1 MNRVAFNIFGFNVY
15 YYSLCILLGVIV
27 AYILITREGKKQGL
41 PKEFISD
48 LIFYTLIIGILGARV
63 YYCVFNL
70 DYYLA
75 NPSEILKIYN
85 GGLAIHGGVIAGLIF
100 VYFYTKKKN
109 VSFIK
114 ILDIVAP
121 AVIIAQSF
129 GRWGNF
135 FNQEAHGPEVAR
147 SVLEGFKIIPKFVID
162 GMNIAGTYYQP
173 TFYYEFLWC
182 LLGFVILLCVRKFYE
197 YLKVGQLTGI
207 YLMWYGIGRFF
218 VESLRTDSLMLKE
231 FKVAQIVSVI
241 MFVVGLIMLIL
252 GFKGSKFENRYDDYE
267 IEDIKF

>member
-27 AYILITREGKKQGL
+27 AYILITREGKKQEL

-135 FNQEAHGPEVAR
+135 FNQEAHGGITTYQNLKNMHIPEFIINGMHI
-147 SVLEGFKIIPKFVID
+147 EGK
-162 GMNIAGTYYQP
+162 YYYP
-173 TFYYEFLWC
+173 TFFFESIWC
-182 LLGFVILLCVRKFYE
+182 LIGFIILMIARKNKNLRKGFQIGFYF
-197 YLKVGQLTGI
+197 I
-207 YLMWYGIGRFF
+207 WYGIGRFF
-218 VESLRTDSLMLKE
+218 IEALRTDSLMFFGLKI
-231 FKVAQIVSVI
+231 AQIVS
-241 MFVVGLIMLIL
+241 LIGIII
-252 GFKGSKFENRYDDYE
+252 GIIIIVTNRNKKYYNE
-267 IEDIKF
+267 MEVK

>member
-135 FNQEAHGPEVAR
+135 FNQEAHGGITTYQNLKNMHIPEFIINGMHI
-147 SVLEGFKIIPKFVID
+147 EGK
-162 GMNIAGTYYQP
+162 YYYP
-173 TFYYEFLWC
+173 TFFFESIWC
-182 LLGFVILLCVRKFYE
+182 LIGFIILMIARKNKNLKKGFQIGFYF
-197 YLKVGQLTGI
+197 I
-207 YLMWYGIGRFF
+207 WYGIGRFF
-218 VESLRTDSLMLKE
+218 IEALRTDSLMFFGLKI
-231 FKVAQIVSVI
+231 AQIVS
-241 MFVVGLIMLIL
+241 LIGIII
-252 GFKGSKFENRYDDYE
+252 GIIIIVTNRNKKYYNE
-267 IEDIKF
+267 MEVK

>member
-41 PKEFISD
+41 TKEFTSD

-85 GGLAIHGGVIAGLIF
+85 GGLAIHGGVIAGLVF

-109 VSFIK
+109 ISFIK

-121 AVIIAQSF
+121 TVIIAQSF

-135 FNQEAHGPEVAR
+135 FNQEAHGGITTYQNLKNMHIPE
-147 SVLEGFKIIPKFVID
+147 FIIN
-162 GMNIAGTYYQP
+162 GMHIEDKYYYP
-173 TFYYEFLWC
+173 TFFFESIWC
-182 LLGFVILLCVRKFYE
+182 LIGFIILMIARRNKNLRKGFQIGFYF
-197 YLKVGQLTGI
+197 I
-207 YLMWYGIGRFF
+207 WYGIGRFF
-218 VESLRTDSLMLKE
+218 IETLRTDSLMFFGLKI
-231 FKVAQIVSVI
+231 AQIVS
-241 MFVVGLIMLIL
+241 LIGIII
-252 GFKGSKFENRYDDYE
+252 GIIIIVTNRNKKYYNE
-267 IEDIKF
+267 MEVK

>member
-41 PKEFISD
+41 QKEFISD

-100 VYFYTKKKN
+100 VYLYTKKKN

-135 FNQEAHGPEVAR
+135 FNQEAHGGITTYQNLKNMHIPE
-147 SVLEGFKIIPKFVID
+147 FIIN
-162 GMNIAGTYYQP
+162 GMHIEDKYYYP
-173 TFYYEFLWC
+173 TFFFESIWC
-182 LLGFVILLCVRKFYE
+182 LIGFIILMIARKNKNLRKGFQIGFYF
-197 YLKVGQLTGI
+197 I
-207 YLMWYGIGRFF
+207 WYGIGRFF
-218 VESLRTDSLMLKE
+218 IEAFRTDSLMFFGLKI
-231 FKVAQIVSVI
+231 AQIVS
-241 MFVVGLIMLIL
+241 LIGIII
-252 GFKGSKFENRYDDYE
+252 GIIIIVTNRNKKYYNE
-267 IEDIKF
+267 MEVK

>member
-135 FNQEAHGPEVAR
+135 FNQEAHGGTTTYQNLKNMHIPEFIINGMHI
-147 SVLEGFKIIPKFVID
+147 EGK
-162 GMNIAGTYYQP
+162 YYYP
-173 TFYYEFLWC
+173 TFFFESIWC
-182 LLGFVILLCVRKFYE
+182 LIGFIILMIARRNKNLRKGFQIGFYF
-197 YLKVGQLTGI
+197 I
-207 YLMWYGIGRFF
+207 WYGIGRFF
-218 VESLRTDSLMLKE
+218 IEAFRTDSLMFFGLKI
-231 FKVAQIVSVI
+231 AQIVS
-241 MFVVGLIMLIL
+241 LIGIII
-252 GFKGSKFENRYDDYE
+252 GIIIIVTNRNKKYYNE
-267 IEDIKF
+267 MEVK

>member
-70 DYYLA
+70 DYYIA

-135 FNQEAHGPEVAR
+135 FNQEAHGGITTYQNLKNMHIPEFIINGMHI
-147 SVLEGFKIIPKFVID
+147 EGK
-162 GMNIAGTYYQP
+162 YYYP
-173 TFYYEFLWC
+173 TFFFESIWC
-182 LLGFVILLCVRKFYE
+182 LIGFIILMILRKNKNIKLGMQIGFYF
-197 YLKVGQLTGI
+197 I
-207 YLMWYGIGRFF
+207 WYGIGRFF
-218 VESLRTDSLMLKE
+218 IEAFRTDSLMFFGLKI
-231 FKVAQIVSVI
+231 AQIVS
-241 MFVVGLIMLIL
+241 LIGIII
-252 GFKGSKFENRYDDYE
+252 GIIIIVTNRNKKYYNE
-267 IEDIKF
+267 MEVK

>member
-41 PKEFISD
+41 TKEFISD

-135 FNQEAHGPEVAR
+135 FNQEAHGGITTYQNLKNMHIPEFIINGMHI
-147 SVLEGFKIIPKFVID
+147 EGK
-162 GMNIAGTYYQP
+162 YYYP
-173 TFYYEFLWC
+173 TFFFESIWC
-182 LLGFVILLCVRKFYE
+182 LIGFIILMIARRNKNLRKGFQIGFYF
-197 YLKVGQLTGI
+197 I
-207 YLMWYGIGRFF
+207 WYGIGRFF
-218 VESLRTDSLMLKE
+218 IEALRTDSLMFFGL
-231 FKVAQIVSVI
+231 KVAQIVS
-241 MFVVGLIMLIL
+241 LIGIII
-252 GFKGSKFENRYDDYE
+252 GIIIIVTNRNKKYYNE
-267 IEDIKF
+267 MEVK

>member
-135 FNQEAHGPEVAR
+135 FNQEAHGGITTYQNLKNMHIPEFIINGMHV
-147 SVLEGFKIIPKFVID
+147 EGK
-162 GMNIAGTYYQP
+162 YYYP
-173 TFYYEFLWC
+173 TFFFESIWC
-182 LLGFVILLCVRKFYE
+182 LIGFIILMIARRNKNLRKGFQIGFYF
-197 YLKVGQLTGI
+197 I
-207 YLMWYGIGRFF
+207 WYGIGRFF
-218 VESLRTDSLMLKE
+218 IEAFRTDSLMFFGLKI
-231 FKVAQIVSVI
+231 AQIVS
-241 MFVVGLIMLIL
+241 LIGIII
-252 GFKGSKFENRYDDYE
+252 GIIIIVTNRNKKYYNE
-267 IEDIKF
+267 MEVK

>member
-109 VSFIK
+109 ISFIK

-135 FNQEAHGPEVAR
+135 FNQEAHGGITTYQNLKNMHIPEFIINGMHI
-147 SVLEGFKIIPKFVID
+147 EGK
-162 GMNIAGTYYQP
+162 YYYP
-173 TFYYEFLWC
+173 TFFFESIWC
-182 LLGFVILLCVRKFYE
+182 LIGFIILMIARKNKNLRKGFQIGFYF
-197 YLKVGQLTGI
+197 I
-207 YLMWYGIGRFF
+207 WYGIGRFF
-218 VESLRTDSLMLKE
+218 IEALRTDSLMFFGLKI
-231 FKVAQIVSVI
+231 AQIVS
-241 MFVVGLIMLIL
+241 LIGIII
-252 GFKGSKFENRYDDYE
+252 GIIIIVTNRNKKYYNE
-267 IEDIKF
+267 MEVK

>member
-135 FNQEAHGPEVAR
+135 FNQEAHGGITTYQNLKNMHIPEFIINGMHI
-147 SVLEGFKIIPKFVID
+147 EGK
-162 GMNIAGTYYQP
+162 YYYP
-173 TFYYEFLWC
+173 TFFFESIWC
-182 LLGFVILLCVRKFYE
+182 LIGFIMLMIARKNKNLRKGFQIGFYF
-197 YLKVGQLTGI
+197 I
-207 YLMWYGIGRFF
+207 WYGIGRFF
-218 VESLRTDSLMLKE
+218 IETLRTDSLMFFGLKI
-231 FKVAQIVSVI
+231 AQIVS
-241 MFVVGLIMLIL
+241 LIGIII
-252 GFKGSKFENRYDDYE
+252 GIIIIVTNRNKKYYNE
-267 IEDIKF
+267 MEVK

>member
-41 PKEFISD
+41 SKEFTSD

-135 FNQEAHGPEVAR
+135 FNQEAHGGITTYQNLKNMHIPEFIINGMHI
-147 SVLEGFKIIPKFVID
+147 EGK
-162 GMNIAGTYYQP
+162 YYYP
-173 TFYYEFLWC
+173 TFLFN
-182 LLGFVILLCVRKFYE
+182 R
-197 YLKVGQLTGI
+197 I
-207 YLMWYGIGRFF
+207 YNIN
-218 VESLRTDSLMLKE
+218 DCK
-231 FKVAQIVSVI
+231 K
-241 MFVVGLIMLIL
+241 
-252 GFKGSKFENRYDDYE
+252 K
-267 IEDIKF
+267 

>member
-41 PKEFISD
+41 TKEFTSD

-70 DYYLA
+70 DYYIA

-85 GGLAIHGGVIAGLIF
+85 GGLAIHGGVIAGLVF

-135 FNQEAHGPEVAR
+135 FNQEAHGGITTYQNLKNMHIPE
-147 SVLEGFKIIPKFVID
+147 FVIN
-162 GMNIAGTYYQP
+162 GMYIEGKYYYP
-173 TFYYEFLWC
+173 TFFFESIWC
-182 LLGFVILLCVRKFYE
+182 LIGFIILMFVRRNKNLRKGFQIGFYF
-197 YLKVGQLTGI
+197 I
-207 YLMWYGIGRFF
+207 WYGIGRFF
-218 VESLRTDSLMLKE
+218 IEALRTDSLMFFNLKI
-231 FKVAQIVSVI
+231 AQIVS
-241 MFVVGLIMLIL
+241 LIGIII
-252 GFKGSKFENRYDDYE
+252 GIIIIVTNRNKKYYNE
-267 IEDIKF
+267 MEVK

>member
-41 PKEFISD
+41 QKEFISD

-100 VYFYTKKKN
+100 VYLYTKKKN

-135 FNQEAHGPEVAR
+135 FNQEAHGGITTYQNLKNMHIPE
-147 SVLEGFKIIPKFVID
+147 FIINGMHID
-162 GMNIAGTYYQP
+162 GKYYYP
-173 TFYYEFLWC
+173 TFFFESIWC
-182 LLGFVILLCVRKFYE
+182 LIGFIILMIARKNKNLRKGFQIGFYF
-197 YLKVGQLTGI
+197 I
-207 YLMWYGIGRFF
+207 WYGIGRFF
-218 VESLRTDSLMLKE
+218 IETLRTDSLMFFGLKI
-231 FKVAQIVSVI
+231 AQIVS
-241 MFVVGLIMLIL
+241 LIGIII
-252 GFKGSKFENRYDDYE
+252 GIIIIVTNRNKKYYNE
-267 IEDIKF
+267 MEVK

>member
-41 PKEFISD
+41 TKEFISD

-135 FNQEAHGPEVAR
+135 FNQEAHGGITTYQNLKNMHIPEFIINGMHI
-147 SVLEGFKIIPKFVID
+147 EGK
-162 GMNIAGTYYQP
+162 YYYP
-173 TFYYEFLWC
+173 TFFFESIWC
-182 LLGFVILLCVRKFYE
+182 LIGFIILMIARRNKNLRKGFQIGFYF
-197 YLKVGQLTGI
+197 I
-207 YLMWYGIGRFF
+207 WYGIGRFF
-218 VESLRTDSLMLKE
+218 IEAFRTDSLMFFGLKI
-231 FKVAQIVSVI
+231 AQIVS
-241 MFVVGLIMLIL
+241 LIGIII
-252 GFKGSKFENRYDDYE
+252 GIIIIVTNRNKKYYNE
-267 IEDIKF
+267 MEVK

>member
-135 FNQEAHGPEVAR
+135 FNQEAHGGITTYQNLKNMHIPEFIINGMHI
-147 SVLEGFKIIPKFVID
+147 EGK
-162 GMNIAGTYYQP
+162 YYYP
-173 TFYYEFLWC
+173 TFFFESIWC
-182 LLGFVILLCVRKFYE
+182 LIGFIILMIARRNKNLKKGFQIGFYF
-197 YLKVGQLTGI
+197 I
-207 YLMWYGIGRFF
+207 WYGIGRFF
-218 VESLRTDSLMLKE
+218 IEALRTDSLMFFGLKI
-231 FKVAQIVSVI
+231 AQIVS
-241 MFVVGLIMLIL
+241 LIGIII
-252 GFKGSKFENRYDDYE
+252 GIIIIVTNRNKKYYNE
-267 IEDIKF
+267 MEVK

>member
-27 AYILITREGKKQGL
+27 AYILITREGKRQGL

-109 VSFIK
+109 ISFIK

-135 FNQEAHGPEVAR
+135 FNQEAHGGITTYQNLKNMHIPEFIINGMHI
-147 SVLEGFKIIPKFVID
+147 EGK
-162 GMNIAGTYYQP
+162 YYYP
-173 TFYYEFLWC
+173 TFFFESIWC
-182 LLGFVILLCVRKFYE
+182 LIGFIILMIARRNKNLRKGFQIGFYF
-197 YLKVGQLTGI
+197 I
-207 YLMWYGIGRFF
+207 WYGLGRFF
-218 VESLRTDSLMLKE
+218 IEAFRTDSLMFFGLKI
-231 FKVAQIVSVI
+231 AQIVS
-241 MFVVGLIMLIL
+241 LIGIII
-252 GFKGSKFENRYDDYE
+252 GIIIIVTNRNKKYYNE
-267 IEDIKF
+267 MEVK

>member
-75 NPSEILKIYN
+75 NPLEILKIYN

-109 VSFIK
+109 ISFIK

-135 FNQEAHGPEVAR
+135 FNQEAHGGITTYQNLKNMHIPEFIINGMHI
-147 SVLEGFKIIPKFVID
+147 EGK
-162 GMNIAGTYYQP
+162 YYYP
-173 TFYYEFLWC
+173 TFFFESIWC
-182 LLGFVILLCVRKFYE
+182 LIGFIILMIARRNKNLRKGFQIGFYF
-197 YLKVGQLTGI
+197 I
-207 YLMWYGIGRFF
+207 WYGIGRFF
-218 VESLRTDSLMLKE
+218 IEAFRTDSLMFLGLKI
-231 FKVAQIVSVI
+231 AQIVS
-241 MFVVGLIMLIL
+241 LIGILI
-252 GFKGSKFENRYDDYE
+252 GIIIIVTNRNKKYYNE
-267 IEDIKF
+267 MEVK

>member
-114 ILDIVAP
+114 ILDIIAP

-135 FNQEAHGPEVAR
+135 FNQEAHGGITTYQNLKNMHIPEFIINGMHI
-147 SVLEGFKIIPKFVID
+147 EGK
-162 GMNIAGTYYQP
+162 YYYP
-173 TFYYEFLWC
+173 TFFFESIWC
-182 LLGFVILLCVRKFYE
+182 LIGFIILMIARKNKNLRKGFQIGFYF
-197 YLKVGQLTGI
+197 I
-207 YLMWYGIGRFF
+207 WYGIGRFF
-218 VESLRTDSLMLKE
+218 IEAFRTDSLMFFGLKI
-231 FKVAQIVSVI
+231 AQIVS
-241 MFVVGLIMLIL
+241 LIGILI
-252 GFKGSKFENRYDDYE
+252 GIIIIVTNRNKKYYNE
-267 IEDIKF
+267 MEVK

>member
-41 PKEFISD
+41 TKEFTSD

-100 VYFYTKKKN
+100 VYLYTKKKN

-135 FNQEAHGPEVAR
+135 FNQEAHGGITTYQNLKNMHIPE
-147 SVLEGFKIIPKFVID
+147 FIINGMHID
-162 GMNIAGTYYQP
+162 GKYYYP
-173 TFYYEFLWC
+173 TFFFESIWC
-182 LLGFVILLCVRKFYE
+182 LIGFIILMIARKNKNLRKGFQIGFYF
-197 YLKVGQLTGI
+197 I
-207 YLMWYGIGRFF
+207 WYGIGRFF
-218 VESLRTDSLMLKE
+218 IEALRTDSLMFFGLKI
-231 FKVAQIVSVI
+231 AQIVS
-241 MFVVGLIMLIL
+241 LIGIII
-252 GFKGSKFENRYDDYE
+252 GIIIIVTNRNKKYYNE
-267 IEDIKF
+267 MEVK

>member
-135 FNQEAHGPEVAR
+135 FNQEAHGGITTYQNLKNMHIPEFIINGMHI
-147 SVLEGFKIIPKFVID
+147 EGK
-162 GMNIAGTYYQP
+162 YYYP
-173 TFYYEFLWC
+173 TFFFESIWC
-182 LLGFVILLCVRKFYE
+182 LIGFIILMIARRNKNLRKGFQIGFYF
-197 YLKVGQLTGI
+197 I
-207 YLMWYGIGRFF
+207 WYGIGRFF
-218 VESLRTDSLMLKE
+218 IEAFRTDSLMFLGLKI
-231 FKVAQIVSVI
+231 AQIVS
-241 MFVVGLIMLIL
+241 LIGILI
-252 GFKGSKFENRYDDYE
+252 GIIIIVTNRNKKYYNE
-267 IEDIKF
+267 MEVK

>member
-41 PKEFISD
+41 QKEFISD

-109 VSFIK
+109 ISFIK

-135 FNQEAHGPEVAR
+135 FNQEAHGGITTYQNLKNMHIPEFIINGMHI
-147 SVLEGFKIIPKFVID
+147 EGK
-162 GMNIAGTYYQP
+162 YYYP
-173 TFYYEFLWC
+173 TFFFESIWC
-182 LLGFVILLCVRKFYE
+182 LIGFIILMIARRNKNLRKGFQIGFYF
-197 YLKVGQLTGI
+197 I
-207 YLMWYGIGRFF
+207 WYGLGRFF
-218 VESLRTDSLMLKE
+218 IEAFRTDSLMFFGLKI
-231 FKVAQIVSVI
+231 AQIVS
-241 MFVVGLIMLIL
+241 LIGIII
-252 GFKGSKFENRYDDYE
+252 GIIIIVTNRNKKYYNE
-267 IEDIKF
+267 MEVK

>member
-1 MNRVAFNIFGFNVY
+1 MNRVAFNIFGFNAY

-41 PKEFISD
+41 TKEFTSD

-135 FNQEAHGPEVAR
+135 FNQEAHGGITTYQNLKNMHIPEFIINGMHI
-147 SVLEGFKIIPKFVID
+147 EGK
-162 GMNIAGTYYQP
+162 YYYP
-173 TFYYEFLWC
+173 TFFFESIWC
-182 LLGFVILLCVRKFYE
+182 LMGFIILMIARKNKNLRKGFQIGFYF
-197 YLKVGQLTGI
+197 I
-207 YLMWYGIGRFF
+207 WYGIGRFF
-218 VESLRTDSLMLKE
+218 IEALRTDSLMFFNLKI
-231 FKVAQIVSVI
+231 AQIVS
-241 MFVVGLIMLIL
+241 LIGIII
-252 GFKGSKFENRYDDYE
+252 GIIIIVTNRNKKYYNE
-267 IEDIKF
+267 MEVK

>member
-15 YYSLCILLGVIV
+15 YYSLCILLGVVV

-135 FNQEAHGPEVAR
+135 FNQEAHGGITTYQNLKNMHIPE
-147 SVLEGFKIIPKFVID
+147 FIIN
-162 GMNIAGTYYQP
+162 GMHIEDKYYYP
-173 TFYYEFLWC
+173 TFFFESIWC
-182 LLGFVILLCVRKFYE
+182 LIGFIILMIARKNKNLRKGFQIGFYF
-197 YLKVGQLTGI
+197 I
-207 YLMWYGIGRFF
+207 WYGIGRFF
-218 VESLRTDSLMLKE
+218 IEALRTDSLMFFGLKI
-231 FKVAQIVSVI
+231 AQIVS
-241 MFVVGLIMLIL
+241 LIGIII
-252 GFKGSKFENRYDDYE
+252 GIIIIVTNRNKKYYNE
-267 IEDIKF
+267 MEVK

>member
-41 PKEFISD
+41 TKEFTSD

-135 FNQEAHGPEVAR
+135 FNQEAHGGITTYQNLKNMHIPE
-147 SVLEGFKIIPKFVID
+147 FIIN
-162 GMNIAGTYYQP
+162 GMHIEDKYYYP
-173 TFYYEFLWC
+173 TFFFESIWC
-182 LLGFVILLCVRKFYE
+182 LIGFIILMIARKNKNLRKGFQIGFYF
-197 YLKVGQLTGI
+197 I
-207 YLMWYGIGRFF
+207 WYGIGRFF
-218 VESLRTDSLMLKE
+218 IEAFRTDSLMFFGLKI
-231 FKVAQIVSVI
+231 AQIVS
-241 MFVVGLIMLIL
+241 LIGIII
-252 GFKGSKFENRYDDYE
+252 GIIIIVTNRNKKYYNE
-267 IEDIKF
+267 MEVK

>member
-1 MNRVAFNIFGFNVY
+1 MNRVAFNIFGFNAY

-41 PKEFISD
+41 TKEFTSD

-135 FNQEAHGPEVAR
+135 FNQEAHGGITTYQNLKNMHIPEFIINGMHI
-147 SVLEGFKIIPKFVID
+147 EGK
-162 GMNIAGTYYQP
+162 YYYP
-173 TFYYEFLWC
+173 TFFFESIWC
-182 LLGFVILLCVRKFYE
+182 LIGFIILMIARRNKNLRKGFQIGFYF
-197 YLKVGQLTGI
+197 I
-207 YLMWYGIGRFF
+207 WYGIGRFF
-218 VESLRTDSLMLKE
+218 IEALRTDSLMFFNLKI
-231 FKVAQIVSVI
+231 AQIVS
-241 MFVVGLIMLIL
+241 LIGIII
-252 GFKGSKFENRYDDYE
+252 GIIIIVTNRNKKYYNE
-267 IEDIKF
+267 MEVK

>member
-100 VYFYTKKKN
+100 VYFYTKEKN

-135 FNQEAHGPEVAR
+135 FNQEAHGGITTYQNLKNMHIPEFIINGMHI
-147 SVLEGFKIIPKFVID
+147 EGK
-162 GMNIAGTYYQP
+162 YYYP
-173 TFYYEFLWC
+173 TFFFESIWC
-182 LLGFVILLCVRKFYE
+182 LIGFIILMITRRNKNLRKGFQIGFYF
-197 YLKVGQLTGI
+197 I
-207 YLMWYGIGRFF
+207 WYGIGRFF
-218 VESLRTDSLMLKE
+218 IETLRTDSLMFFGLKI
-231 FKVAQIVSVI
+231 AQIVS
-241 MFVVGLIMLIL
+241 LIGIII
-252 GFKGSKFENRYDDYE
+252 GIIIIVTNRNKKYYNE
-267 IEDIKF
+267 MEVK

>member
-27 AYILITREGKKQGL
+27 AYILITIEGKKQGL

-135 FNQEAHGPEVAR
+135 FNQEAHGGITTYQNLKNMHIPEFIINGMHI
-147 SVLEGFKIIPKFVID
+147 EGK
-162 GMNIAGTYYQP
+162 YYYP
-173 TFYYEFLWC
+173 TFFFESIWC
-182 LLGFVILLCVRKFYE
+182 LIGFIILMIARKNKNLRKGFQIGFYF
-197 YLKVGQLTGI
+197 I
-207 YLMWYGIGRFF
+207 WYGIGRFF
-218 VESLRTDSLMLKE
+218 IETLRTDSLMFFGLKI
-231 FKVAQIVSVI
+231 AQIVS
-241 MFVVGLIMLIL
+241 LIGIII
-252 GFKGSKFENRYDDYE
+252 GIIIIVTNRNKKYYNE
-267 IEDIKF
+267 MEVK

>member
-41 PKEFISD
+41 TKEFTSD

-135 FNQEAHGPEVAR
+135 FNQEAHGGITTYQNLKNMHIPEFIINGMHI
-147 SVLEGFKIIPKFVID
+147 EGK
-162 GMNIAGTYYQP
+162 YYYP
-173 TFYYEFLWC
+173 TFFFESIWC
-182 LLGFVILLCVRKFYE
+182 LIGFIILMIARRNKNLRKGFQIGFYF
-197 YLKVGQLTGI
+197 I
-207 YLMWYGIGRFF
+207 WYGIGRFF
-218 VESLRTDSLMLKE
+218 IEALRTDSLMFFGL
-231 FKVAQIVSVI
+231 KVAQIVS
-241 MFVVGLIMLIL
+241 LIGIII
-252 GFKGSKFENRYDDYE
+252 GIIIIVTNRNKKYYNE
-267 IEDIKF
+267 MEVK

>member
-135 FNQEAHGPEVAR
+135 FNQEAHGGITTYQNLKNMHIPEFIINGMHI
-147 SVLEGFKIIPKFVID
+147 EGK
-162 GMNIAGTYYQP
+162 YYYP
-173 TFYYEFLWC
+173 TFFFESIWC
-182 LLGFVILLCVRKFYE
+182 LIGFIILMIARKNKNLRKGFQIGFYF
-197 YLKVGQLTGI
+197 I
-207 YLMWYGIGRFF
+207 WYGIGRFF
-218 VESLRTDSLMLKE
+218 IEAFRTDSLMFFGLKIS
-231 FKVAQIVSVI
+231 QIVS
-241 MFVVGLIMLIL
+241 LIGIIN
-252 GFKGSKFENRYDDYE
+252 GIIIIVTNRNKKYYNE
-267 IEDIKF
+267 MEVK

>member
-85 GGLAIHGGVIAGLIF
+85 GGLAIHGGVIAGLVF

-109 VSFIK
+109 ISFIK
-114 ILDIVAP
+114 ILDIIAP

-135 FNQEAHGPEVAR
+135 FNQEAHGGITTYQNLKNMHIPEFIINGMHI
-147 SVLEGFKIIPKFVID
+147 EGK
-162 GMNIAGTYYQP
+162 YYYP
-173 TFYYEFLWC
+173 TFFFESIWC
-182 LLGFVILLCVRKFYE
+182 LIGFIILMIARRNKNLRKGFQIGFYF
-197 YLKVGQLTGI
+197 I
-207 YLMWYGIGRFF
+207 WYGIGRFF
-218 VESLRTDSLMLKE
+218 IETLRTDSLMFFGLKI
-231 FKVAQIVSVI
+231 AQIVS
-241 MFVVGLIMLIL
+241 LIGIII
-252 GFKGSKFENRYDDYE
+252 GIIIIVTNRNKKYYNE
-267 IEDIKF
+267 MEVK

>member
-114 ILDIVAP
+114 ILDIVSP

-135 FNQEAHGPEVAR
+135 FNQEAHGGITTYQNLKNMHIPEFIINGMHI
-147 SVLEGFKIIPKFVID
+147 EGK
-162 GMNIAGTYYQP
+162 YYYP
-173 TFYYEFLWC
+173 TFFFESIWC
-182 LLGFVILLCVRKFYE
+182 LIGFIILMIARKNKNLRKGFQIGFYF
-197 YLKVGQLTGI
+197 I
-207 YLMWYGIGRFF
+207 WYGIGRFF
-218 VESLRTDSLMLKE
+218 IETLRTDSLMFFGLKI
-231 FKVAQIVSVI
+231 AQIVS
-241 MFVVGLIMLIL
+241 LIGIII
-252 GFKGSKFENRYDDYE
+252 GIIIIVTNRNKKYYNE
-267 IEDIKF
+267 MEVK

>member
-135 FNQEAHGPEVAR
+135 FNQEAHGGITTYQNLKNMHIPEFIINGMQI
-147 SVLEGFKIIPKFVID
+147 EGK
-162 GMNIAGTYYQP
+162 YYYP
-173 TFYYEFLWC
+173 TFFFESIWC
-182 LLGFVILLCVRKFYE
+182 LIGFIILMIARKNKNLRKGFQIGFYF
-197 YLKVGQLTGI
+197 I
-207 YLMWYGIGRFF
+207 WYGIGRFF
-218 VESLRTDSLMLKE
+218 IEALRTDSLMFFGLKI
-231 FKVAQIVSVI
+231 AQIVS
-241 MFVVGLIMLIL
+241 LIGIII
-252 GFKGSKFENRYDDYE
+252 GIIIIVTNRNKKYYNE
-267 IEDIKF
+267 MEVK

>member
-135 FNQEAHGPEVAR
+135 FNQEAHGGITTYQNLKNMHIPEFIINGMHI
-147 SVLEGFKIIPKFVID
+147 EGK
-162 GMNIAGTYYQP
+162 YYYP
-173 TFYYEFLWC
+173 TFFFESIWC
-182 LLGFVILLCVRKFYE
+182 LIGFIILMIARRNKNLRKGFQIGFYF
-197 YLKVGQLTGI
+197 I
-207 YLMWYGIGRFF
+207 WYGIGRFF
-218 VESLRTDSLMLKE
+218 IEAFRTDSLMFFGLKI
-231 FKVAQIVSVI
+231 AQIVS
-241 MFVVGLIMLIL
+241 LIGIII
-252 GFKGSKFENRYDDYE
+252 GIIIIVTNRN
-267 IEDIKF
+267 KK

>member
-100 VYFYTKKKN
+100 VYLYTKKKN

-135 FNQEAHGPEVAR
+135 FNQEAHGGITTYQNLKNMHIPEFIINGMHI
-147 SVLEGFKIIPKFVID
+147 EGK
-162 GMNIAGTYYQP
+162 YYYP
-173 TFYYEFLWC
+173 TFFFESIWC
-182 LLGFVILLCVRKFYE
+182 LIGFIILMIARKNKNLRKGFQIGFYF
-197 YLKVGQLTGI
+197 I
-207 YLMWYGIGRFF
+207 WYGIGRFF
-218 VESLRTDSLMLKE
+218 IEALRTDSLMFFNLKI
-231 FKVAQIVSVI
+231 AQIVS
-241 MFVVGLIMLIL
+241 LIGIII
-252 GFKGSKFENRYDDYE
+252 GIIIIVTNRNKKYYNE
-267 IEDIKF
+267 MEVK

>member
-85 GGLAIHGGVIAGLIF
+85 GGLAIHGGVIAGFIF

-114 ILDIVAP
+114 ILDIIAP

-135 FNQEAHGPEVAR
+135 FNQEAHGGITTYQNLKNMHIPEFIINGMHI
-147 SVLEGFKIIPKFVID
+147 EGK
-162 GMNIAGTYYQP
+162 YYYP
-173 TFYYEFLWC
+173 TFFFESIWC
-182 LLGFVILLCVRKFYE
+182 LIGFIILMIARRNKNLRKGFQIGFYF
-197 YLKVGQLTGI
+197 I
-207 YLMWYGIGRFF
+207 WYGIGRFF
-218 VESLRTDSLMLKE
+218 IEALRTDSLMFFGLKI
-231 FKVAQIVSVI
+231 AQIVS
-241 MFVVGLIMLIL
+241 LIGIII
-252 GFKGSKFENRYDDYE
+252 GIIIIVTNRNKKYYNE
-267 IEDIKF
+267 MEVK

>member
-41 PKEFISD
+41 SKEFTSD

-109 VSFIK
+109 ISFIK

-135 FNQEAHGPEVAR
+135 FNQEAHGGITTYQNLKNMHIPEFIINGMHI
-147 SVLEGFKIIPKFVID
+147 EGK
-162 GMNIAGTYYQP
+162 YYYP
-173 TFYYEFLWC
+173 TFFFESIWC
-182 LLGFVILLCVRKFYE
+182 LIGFIILMIARRNKNLRKGFQIGFYF
-197 YLKVGQLTGI
+197 I
-207 YLMWYGIGRFF
+207 WYGIGRFF
-218 VESLRTDSLMLKE
+218 IEALRTDSLMFFGLKI
-231 FKVAQIVSVI
+231 AQIVS
-241 MFVVGLIMLIL
+241 LIGIII
-252 GFKGSKFENRYDDYE
+252 GIIIIVTNRNKKYYNE
-267 IEDIKF
+267 MEVK

>member
-135 FNQEAHGPEVAR
+135 FNQEAHGGITTYQNLKNMHIPEFIINGMHI
-147 SVLEGFKIIPKFVID
+147 EGK
-162 GMNIAGTYYQP
+162 YYYP
-173 TFYYEFLWC
+173 TFFFESIWC
-182 LLGFVILLCVRKFYE
+182 LIGFIILMFVRRNKNLRKGFQIGFYF
-197 YLKVGQLTGI
+197 I
-207 YLMWYGIGRFF
+207 WYGIGRFF
-218 VESLRTDSLMLKE
+218 IEALRTDSLMFFGLKI
-231 FKVAQIVSVI
+231 AQIVS
-241 MFVVGLIMLIL
+241 LIGIII
-252 GFKGSKFENRYDDYE
+252 GIIIIVTNRNKKYYNE
-267 IEDIKF
+267 MEVK

>member
-109 VSFIK
+109 ISFIK

-135 FNQEAHGPEVAR
+135 FNQEAHGGITTYQNLKNMHIPEFIINGMHI
-147 SVLEGFKIIPKFVID
+147 EGK
-162 GMNIAGTYYQP
+162 YYYP
-173 TFYYEFLWC
+173 TFFFESIWC
-182 LLGFVILLCVRKFYE
+182 LIGFIILMIARKNKNLKKGFQIGFYF
-197 YLKVGQLTGI
+197 I
-207 YLMWYGIGRFF
+207 WYGIGRFF
-218 VESLRTDSLMLKE
+218 IEALRTDSLMFFGLKI
-231 FKVAQIVSVI
+231 AQIVS
-241 MFVVGLIMLIL
+241 LIGIII
-252 GFKGSKFENRYDDYE
+252 GIIIIVTNRNKKYYNE
-267 IEDIKF
+267 MEVK